1 MREFA
6 NQKALQNYV
15 ELHDLV
21 HLWEGG
27 RAFAR
32 RFAQL
37 PPKQCELVDV
47 KTKRGV
53 RRALLFSKAILRA
66 EFEANPFREALAIK
80 RERLQAK
87 RAAKKAADASRGER
101 RALAMKRERLLAKRV
116 AKRAAA
122 AAAADLTPFN
132 PAFLT
137 RVDELELSVRTSNCL
152 KSHNIVYIGDL
163 VQKSEAEML
172 RTPNFGRKCL
182 NEIKEVLAQVG
193 LHLGMEEP
201 GWPPDNIDEL
211 AKRFE
216 GRFS

>member
-87 RAAKKAADASRGER
+87 RAAKKAADASHGER

>member
-21 HLWEGG
+21 YLLEGG

-87 RAAKKAADASRGER
+87 RAAKKAADASHGER

-193 LHLGMEEP
+193 LHLGMEVP
-201 GWPPDNIDEL
+201 DWPPDNIDEL
-211 AKRFE
+211 ARKTHRQP
-216 GRFS
+216 S